1 MPTPGADPVTLGH
14 GGLKGADV
22 STGELDRRSGTE
34 RRQKTMAAYWHGGL
48 HPRRR
53 SGRRA
58 SDSHYPIIDWYPP
71 RLLAPAL
78 AILGLCVLDGLLTV
92 LLMTHGAVE
101 LNPVMA
107 AFLPHDLG
115 WFAAI
120 KLALTSM
127 GLFILVACSHMRLF
141 RTIPGEVLV
150 YLVLVGYA
158 CLIAYELKLLELAP
172 LDFSG

>member
-1 MPTPGADPVTLGH
+1 MPTPSADPVTLSR
-14 GGLKGADV
+14 GGSSGADV
-22 STGELDRRSGTE
+22 STVEFDRRSGTE
-34 RRQKTMAAYWHGGL
+34 RRHKTMAAYWHGGL
-48 HPRRR
+48 NPRRR
-53 SGRRA
+53 AGRRA
-58 SDSHYPIIDWYPP
+58 ADIHYPIIDWYPP
-71 RLLAPAL
+71 RLLAPVL
-78 AILGLCVLDGLLTV
+78 AILGMCMLDACLTV

-107 AFLPHDLG
+107 MFLPHNLG
-115 WFAAI
+115 WFAGI

-127 GLFILVACSHMRLF
+127 GMFILVACSHMRLF

-172 LDFSG
+172 SM